1 MSTVAE
7 SYLVGLI
14 GDGITAS
21 LTPPMHERE
30 GREQGLHYL
39 YRPVD
44 VAALGYTGEEAQREA
59 PRLLEYGRRLGFN
72 AFNVTHP
79 FKQTIMAHLDEVDED
94 ARNLGAVN
102 TVVFSDGRSV
112 GHNTDFSGYITG
124 LRATLPEADLA
135 AVVQLGVGGAGSA
148 VAYALLRAGAAEL
161 VLIDLDTDRAAARAG
176 DLQAQFPG
184 QRVTSRS
191 HGELQDALA
200 GATGFAHCTPVGMHL
215 HPGMPVA
222 AEWLRPGMWVSD
234 VVYLPVDTELV
245 VTARARGC
253 DVVDGGTMAVG
264 QAVDAF
270 RLVTGRPAD
279 ADRMRRHFLE
289 MVAAQQ
295 TDSGLRGPAGT
306 VEAAPST
313 GEGAGWGA
321 LRLPA
326 RRAGARTAAD
336 IHQLS

>member
-21 LTPPMHERE
+21 LTPPMHEQE

-44 VAALGYTGEEAQREA
+44 VTALGFTGDQAQRRA
-59 PRLLEYGRRLGFN
+59 PLLLEYGRMLGFN
-72 AFNVTHP
+72 AFNITHP

-102 TVVFSDGRSV
+102 TVVFADGRAI

-135 AVVQLGVGGAGSA
+135 SVVQLGVGGAGSA
-148 VAYALLRAGAAEL
+148 VAYALLRAGAGEL
-161 VLIDLDTDRAAARAG
+161 VLIDLDADRAAARAA
-176 DLQAQFPG
+176 DLQEQFPV
-184 QRVTSRS
+184 QRVRARP
-191 HGELQDALA
+191 HADLQDALA

-222 AEWLRPGMWVSD
+222 AEWLRPGLWVSD
-234 VVYLPVDTELV
+234 VVYLPVDTELIV
-245 VTARARGC
+245 SARARGC
-253 DVVDGGTMAVG
+253 AVVDGGTMAVG

-270 RLVTGRPAD
+270 RWVTGRPAD
-279 ADRMRRHFLE
+279 ADRMRRHFLDL
-289 MVAAQQ
+289 VAAQ
-295 TDSGLRGPAGT
+295 SVGT
-306 VEAAPST
+306 
-313 GEGAGWGA
+313 GA
-321 LRLPA
+321 
-326 RRAGARTAAD
+326 
-336 IHQLS
+336 

>member
-44 VAALGYTGEEAQREA
+44 VAALGFTGDQAQRQA
-59 PRLLEYGRRLGFN
+59 PLLLEYGRRLGFN
-72 AFNVTHP
+72 AFNITHP

-102 TVVFSDGRSV
+102 TVVFADGRSV

-124 LRATLPEADLA
+124 LRTTLPEADLTS
-135 AVVQLGVGGAGSA
+135 VVQLGVGGAGSA
-148 VAYALLRAGAAEL
+148 VAYALLRAGAEEL
-161 VLIDLDTDRAAARAG
+161 VLIDLDADRAGARAA
-176 DLQAQFPG
+176 DLQEQFPA
-184 QRVTSRS
+184 QRVSARP
-191 HGELQDALA
+191 HGELRQALA
-200 GATGFAHCTPVGMHL
+200 RATGFAHCTPVGMHL

-222 AEWLRPGMWVSD
+222 AEWLRAGMWVSD
-234 VVYLPVDTELV
+234 VVYLPVDTELI
-245 VTARARGC
+245 VTARDRGC
-253 DVVDGGTMAVG
+253 AVVDGGTMAVG

-270 RLVTGRPAD
+270 GLVTGRPAD
-279 ADRMRRHFLE
+279 AGRMRRHFLDL
-289 MVAAQQ
+289 VAAQ
-295 TDSGLRGPAGT
+295 
-306 VEAAPST
+306 ST
-313 GEGAGWGA
+313 GRGA
-321 LRLPA
+321 
-326 RRAGARTAAD
+326 
-336 IHQLS
+336 

>member
-21 LTPPMHERE
+21 LTPPMHEKE

-44 VAALGYTGEEAQREA
+44 VTALGYTGDQAQREA
-59 PRLLEYGRRLGFN
+59 PRLLEYGRKLGFN
-72 AFNVTHP
+72 AFNITHP

-94 ARNLGAVN
+94 AANLGAVN
-102 TVVFSDGRSV
+102 TVVFSEGRSV

-124 LRATLPEADLA
+124 LRATLPGADLA
-135 AVVQLGVGGAGSA
+135 SVVQLGVGGAGSA
-148 VAYALLRAGAAEL
+148 VAYALLRAGAREL
-161 VLIDLDTDRAAARAG
+161 VLIDLDADRATARAA
-176 DLQAQFPG
+176 DLQEQFPG
-184 QRVTSRS
+184 QRVGAR
-191 HGELQDALA
+191 HHDGLQEALA
-200 GATGFAHCTPVGMHL
+200 GATGFAHCTPVGMHQ
-215 HPGMPVA
+215 HPGMPVE

-245 VTARARGC
+245 LAARARGC
-253 DVVDGGTMAVG
+253 AVVDGGTMAVS

-279 ADRMRRHFLE
+279 AGRMRGHFLE
-289 MVAAQQ
+289 LVAAQ
-295 TDSGLRGPAGT
+295 SAGK
-306 VEAAPST
+306 
-313 GEGAGWGA
+313 GA
-321 LRLPA
+321 
-326 RRAGARTAAD
+326 
-336 IHQLS
+336 

>member
-30 GREQGLHYL
+30 GREQALHYL

-44 VAALGYTGEEAQREA
+44 VAALGFTGEEAQRQA
-59 PRLLEYGRRLGFN
+59 PLLLEYGRRLGFN
-72 AFNVTHP
+72 AFNITHP

-94 ARNLGAVN
+94 AANLGAVN
-102 TVVFSDGRSV
+102 TVVFDEGRSV

-124 LRATLPEADLA
+124 LRATLPEADLTS
-135 AVVQLGVGGAGSA
+135 VVQLGVGGAGSA
-148 VAYALLRAGAAEL
+148 VAYALLRAGAGEL
-161 VLIDLDTDRAAARAG
+161 VLIDLDADRAAARAT
-176 DLQAQFPG
+176 DLQEQFPD
-184 QRVTSRS
+184 QRVSARP

-200 GATGFAHCTPVGMHL
+200 RATGFAHCTPVGMHL

-222 AEWLRPGMWVSD
+222 AEWLRAGMWVSD
-234 VVYLPVDTELV
+234 VVYLPVDTELI

-279 ADRMRRHFLE
+279 ADRMRGHFLDL
-289 MVAAQQ
+289 VAAQ
-295 TDSGLRGPAGT
+295 
-306 VEAAPST
+306 ST
-313 GEGAGWGA
+313 GRGA
-321 LRLPA
+321 
-326 RRAGARTAAD
+326 
-336 IHQLS
+336 

>member
-1 MSTVAE
+1 MSTVTE

-44 VAALGYTGEEAQREA
+44 VTALGFTGEEAQRQA
-59 PRLLEYGRRLGFN
+59 PLLLEYGRRLGFN
-72 AFNVTHP
+72 AFNITHP
-79 FKQTIMAHLDEVDED
+79 FKQTIMAHLDEVDDD

-102 TVVFSDGRSV
+102 TVVFAGGRSV

-124 LRATLPEADLA
+124 LRATLPEADLTS
-135 AVVQLGVGGAGSA
+135 VVQLGVGGAGSA
-148 VAYALLRAGAAEL
+148 VAYALLRAGAEEL
-161 VLIDLDTDRAAARAG
+161 VLIDLDAGRAAARAA
-176 DLQAQFPG
+176 DLQGQFPG
-184 QRVTSRS
+184 QRVSARP
-191 HGELQDALA
+191 HGELQKALA
-200 GATGFAHCTPVGMHL
+200 EATGFAHCTPVGMHL

-234 VVYLPVDTELV
+234 VVYLPVDTELI
-245 VTARARGC
+245 VTARDQGC
-253 DVVDGGTMAVG
+253 AVVDGGTMAVG

-279 ADRMRRHFLE
+279 ADRMRNHFLE
-289 MVAAQQ
+289 LVAAQ
-295 TDSGLRGPAGT
+295 
-306 VEAAPST
+306 ST
-313 GEGAGWGA
+313 GLGA
-321 LRLPA
+321 
-326 RRAGARTAAD
+326 
-336 IHQLS
+336 

>member
-44 VAALGYTGEEAQREA
+44 VGGLGFTGEEAQRQA
-59 PRLLEYGRRLGFN
+59 PLLLEYGRRLGFN
-72 AFNVTHP
+72 AFNITHP

-102 TVVFSDGRSV
+102 TVVFDEGRSV

-124 LRATLPEADLA
+124 LRATLPEADLTS
-135 AVVQLGVGGAGSA
+135 VVQLGVGGAGSA
-148 VAYALLRAGAAEL
+148 VAYALLRAGAEEL
-161 VLIDLDTDRAAARAG
+161 VLIDLDAGRAAARAA
-176 DLQAQFPG
+176 DLQEQFPG
-184 QRVTSRS
+184 QRVSARP
-191 HGELQDALA
+191 HGELQEALA
-200 GATGFAHCTPVGMHL
+200 RATGFAHCTPVGMHL

-222 AEWLRPGMWVSD
+222 AEWLRAGMWVSD
-234 VVYLPVDTELV
+234 VVYLPVDTELIV
-245 VTARARGC
+245 AARERGC
-253 DVVDGGTMAVG
+253 SVVDGGTMAVG

-270 RLVTGRPAD
+270 RWVTGRPAD
-279 ADRMRRHFLE
+279 AERMRSHFLE
-289 MVAAQQ
+289 LVAAQ
-295 TDSGLRGPAGT
+295 
-306 VEAAPST
+306 ST
-313 GEGAGWGA
+313 GKGA
-321 LRLPA
+321 
-326 RRAGARTAAD
+326 
-336 IHQLS
+336 